1 MHSPPNAFLHLQL
14 TTASKAIYDSNFTPA
29 RLIGVVGIDILAS
42 DLEDVAADYDQL
54 LSALVQRS
62 NTCPSLDLDM
72 CELSF
77 LRATDYSTSGLPS
90 QYTEAERLCDPN
102 DLDNCNTTMVAC
114 TSNGNFYTQPSI
126 SAVSETDPHFGSQ
139 RSSYSDEVRACVCVC
154 VRVCACVCMC
164 VCLIALISP
173 PIT

>member
-1 MHSPPNAFLHLQL
+1 M
-14 TTASKAIYDSNFTPA
+14 
-29 RLIGVVGIDILAS
+29 G
-42 DLEDVAADYDQL
+42 DYDQL

-102 DLDNCNTTMVAC
+102 DLDNCNT
-114 TSNGNFYTQPSI
+114 QPSI

-139 RSSYSDEVRACVCVC
+139 RSSYSDEACRGCSRTTSSAGGAV
-154 VRVCACVCMC
+154 
-164 VCLIALISP
+164 ALDAAAAAAAAAALVFAVF
-173 PIT
+173 